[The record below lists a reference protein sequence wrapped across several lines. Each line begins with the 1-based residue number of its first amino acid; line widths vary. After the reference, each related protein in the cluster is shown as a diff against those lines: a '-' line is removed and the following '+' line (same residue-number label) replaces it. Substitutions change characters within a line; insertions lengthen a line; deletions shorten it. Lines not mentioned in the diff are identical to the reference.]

1 MGIMTIRELNANVS
15 QAIARVEKG
24 ETLDISKHGKIVAEM
39 RPKRPVRDAAW
50 HDRYDRMLAL
60 MEKGA
65 DLGGGPLTMED
76 RYGDAQL

>member
-1 MGIMTIRELNANVS
+1 MGIMTVRELNANVS

-50 HDRYDRMLAL
+50 YAAVERMDAILA
-60 MEKGA
+60 KGFE
-65 DLGGGPLTMED
+65 LGGGPLTEED
-76 RYGDAQL
+76 KYGDAVL